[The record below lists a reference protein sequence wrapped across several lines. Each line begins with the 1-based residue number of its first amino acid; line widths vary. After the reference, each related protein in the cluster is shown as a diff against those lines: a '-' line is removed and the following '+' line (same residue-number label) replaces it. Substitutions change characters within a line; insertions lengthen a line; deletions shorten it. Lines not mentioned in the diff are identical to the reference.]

1 MDKKTLDII
10 LAVMF
15 FINIVGVAS
24 HFQTGDGGL
33 VIAWICAFLMQ
44 LQIIRSRSIGDTYAN

>member
-10 LAVMF
+10 LAVL
-15 FINIVGVAS
+15 FIVNVLGVAA
-24 HFQTGDGGL
+24 HYQTGDGGL
-33 VIAWICAFLMQ
+33 LIAWLCAFLMQ